1 MIVRLLEGLDERLGH
16 GGGDGTGTG
25 VGGDVILRVFA
36 ILVLVC
42 DQTATDVAVTILD
55 VQGGTSAERN

>member
-36 ILVLVC
+36 ILNWS
-42 DQTATDVAVTILD
+42 QF
-55 VQGGTSAERN
+55 